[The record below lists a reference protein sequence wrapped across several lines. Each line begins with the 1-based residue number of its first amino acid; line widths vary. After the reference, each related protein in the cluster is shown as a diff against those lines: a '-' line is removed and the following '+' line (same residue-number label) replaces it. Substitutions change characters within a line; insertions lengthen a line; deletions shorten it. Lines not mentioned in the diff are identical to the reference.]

1 MPVSPKQFLLVC
13 LSATLCFFNIGCTET
28 KVSQC
33 QKIIEI
39 TKKIAQESQ
48 DNRQTTDLKKILQV
62 ADYFEETAEK
72 MDKLSIQDEQL
83 ARYQKGFAEIYRGN
97 AQATREFIAALQN
110 QDITTAKLTQKKVQ
124 QIGKKE
130 QQLVSEMNLYCQGN

>member
-13 LSATLCFFNIGCTET
+13 LSATFCFLNIGCTET

-62 ADYFEETAEK
+62 ADSFEETAEK
-72 MDKLSIQDEQL
+72 MDKLSIQDEKL
-83 ARYQKGFAEIYRGN
+83 AQYQKRFAEIYRGN